1 MIIFVAVILAI
12 ALFISMVSISKPL
25 LRNLTSL
32 IIAILF
38 ALSLSL
44 IVLNDRDHFGMKKIT
59 TTQTADLILV
69 SPSKQLKMLL
79 YQNVGTSGKNRVYIY
94 KTQATQKKPTTTNP
108 DPTHTTNKIKV
119 TAQSPRIVTKT
130 TRWVYKN
137 DAYKLWFGIAGNN
150 HKLIQHKNTFEINN
164 DWLTLSSVQAKKL
177 QMQAKK
183 LQSLAKQNTA
193 KMKKEAQVYVTAAVK
208 KTLTA
213 AMRKDPTM
221 SAAKRKALT
230 AEATKKA
237 TAAYQKQAMAKL
249 VAEVQ
254 K

>member
-59 TTQTADLILV
+59 TTQTADLISV

-108 DPTHTTNKIKV
+108 DPTHTTNKVKV
-119 TAQSPRIVTKT
+119 TTQSPRIVTKT
-130 TRWVYKN
+130 TRWIYKN

-177 QMQAKK
+177 QH
-183 LQSLAKQNTA
+183 LAKQNTA

-230 AEATKKA
+230 AEAAKKA
-237 TAAYQKQAMAKL
+237 TAAYQKQAMAKM
-249 VAEVQ
+249 VAEI

>member
-44 IVLNDRDHFGMKKIT
+44 IVLNGRDHFGMKKIT
-59 TTQTADLILV
+59 TTQTADLISV

-108 DPTHTTNKIKV
+108 DPTHTTNKVKV
-119 TAQSPRIVTKT
+119 TTQSPRIVTKT

-177 QMQAKK
+177 Q
-183 LQSLAKQNTA
+183 SLAKQNTA

-221 SAAKRKALT
+221 SKALT

-237 TAAYQKQAMAKL
+237 TAAYQKQAMAKM
-249 VAEVQ
+249 VAES

>member
-59 TTQTADLILV
+59 TTQTADLISV

-108 DPTHTTNKIKV
+108 DPTHTTNKVKV
-119 TAQSPRIVTKT
+119 TTQSPRIVTKT

-177 QMQAKK
+177 QH
-183 LQSLAKQNTA
+183 LAKQNTA

-237 TAAYQKQAMAKL
+237 TAAYQKQAMAKM
-249 VAEVQ
+249 VAEI

>member
-59 TTQTADLILV
+59 TTQTTDLISV

-119 TAQSPRIVTKT
+119 TTQSPRIVTKT

-164 DWLTLSSVQAKKL
+164 DWLTLSSV
-177 QMQAKK
+177 QAKK

>member
-59 TTQTADLILV
+59 TTQTADLISV

-119 TAQSPRIVTKT
+119 TTQSPRIVTKT

-177 QMQAKK
+177 QH
-183 LQSLAKQNTA
+183 LAKQNTA

-230 AEATKKA
+230 AEAAKKA
-237 TAAYQKQAMAKL
+237 TAAYQKQAMAKM
-249 VAEVQ
+249 VEEA
-254 K
+254 KK

>member
-59 TTQTADLILV
+59 TTQTADLISV

-177 QMQAKK
+177 Q
-183 LQSLAKQNTA
+183 SLAKQNTA

-230 AEATKKA
+230 AEATKKGHCCLS
-237 TAAYQKQAMAKL
+237 KISHG
-249 VAEVQ
+249 
-254 K
+254 

>member
-59 TTQTADLILV
+59 TTQTADLISV
-69 SPSKQLKMLL
+69 SPSKQLKMLF

-108 DPTHTTNKIKV
+108 DPTHTTNKVKV
-119 TAQSPRIVTKT
+119 TTQSPRIVTKT

-177 QMQAKK
+177 QH
-183 LQSLAKQNTA
+183 LAKQNTA

-237 TAAYQKQAMAKL
+237 TAAYQKQAMAKM
-249 VAEVQ
+249 VAEI

>member
-44 IVLNDRDHFGMKKIT
+44 IVLNGRDHFGMKKIT
-59 TTQTADLILV
+59 TTQTADLISV
-69 SPSKQLKMLL
+69 SPFKQLKMLL

-108 DPTHTTNKIKV
+108 DPTHTTNKVKV
-119 TAQSPRIVTKT
+119 TTQSPRIVTKT

-137 DAYKLWFGIAGNN
+137 DAYRLWFGIAGNN

-164 DWLTLSSVQAKKL
+164 DWLTLSSV
-177 QMQAKK
+177 QAKK

-237 TAAYQKQAMAKL
+237 TAAYQKQAMAKM
-249 VAEVQ
+249 VAES

>member
-59 TTQTADLILV
+59 TTQTADLISV

-94 KTQATQKKPTTTNP
+94 KTQATQKKPTITNP
-108 DPTHTTNKIKV
+108 DPTHTTNKVKV
-119 TAQSPRIVTKT
+119 TTQSPRIVTKT

-177 QMQAKK
+177 QH
-183 LQSLAKQNTA
+183 LAKQNTA
-193 KMKKEAQVYVTAAVK
+193 KMKKDAQVYVTAAVK

-237 TAAYQKQAMAKL
+237 TAAYQKQAMAKM
-249 VAEVQ
+249 VAEI

>member
-59 TTQTADLILV
+59 TTQTADLISV

-108 DPTHTTNKIKV
+108 DPTHTTNKVKV
-119 TAQSPRIVTKT
+119 TTQSPRIVTKT

-164 DWLTLSSVQAKKL
+164 DWLTLSSV
-177 QMQAKK
+177 QAKK

-237 TAAYQKQAMAKL
+237 TAAYQK
-249 VAEVQ
+249 
-254 K
+254 

>member
-59 TTQTADLILV
+59 TTQTADLISV

-79 YQNVGTSGKNRVYIY
+79 YQNVGTSSKNRVYIY

-108 DPTHTTNKIKV
+108 DPTHTTNKVKV
-119 TAQSPRIVTKT
+119 TTQSPRIVTKT

-177 QMQAKK
+177 QH
-183 LQSLAKQNTA
+183 LAKQNTA

-237 TAAYQKQAMAKL
+237 TAAYQKQAMAKM
-249 VAEVQ
+249 VAEI